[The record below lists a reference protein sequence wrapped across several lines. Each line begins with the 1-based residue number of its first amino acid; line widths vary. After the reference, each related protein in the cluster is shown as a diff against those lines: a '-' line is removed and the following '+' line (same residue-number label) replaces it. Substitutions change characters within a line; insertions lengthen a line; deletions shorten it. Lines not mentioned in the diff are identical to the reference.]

1 MKLLEIKNN
10 LVKLSYTENETPVL
24 GRFIVLSSE
33 LKSYVAQFVN
43 LKSDTISNFA
53 IAKLMFTFSSDGVV
67 DNYDGSIPSMNSEL
81 SLLPASELLGLL
93 PIENP
98 LKIGNLAQQDD
109 MLTVDTSI
117 FERNLTVFSEKDSN
131 KTVFISNSIRQL
143 FQMKE
148 KSVIIDNCNL
158 FEDYEKIEF
167 GKDFKLPLNSQMID
181 YLFENELSEVDATTK
196 AVIQDIFYAV
206 QEYIRTLDFE
216 FLPIDNFV
224 DVVTNQYKETQMPEL
239 ALLKNKLL
247 KYRDS
252 NVFANSKEEVF
263 ALKEKLESK
272 NCSIIDLKNIPE
284 ILQNEVLSF
293 VHNVLDSF
301 DKYIYFFVPL
311 TDENSDKKLLKQFL
325 NHNHVFTTILVS
337 SSYKYAE
344 ELKEH
349 AQNLIIFA
357 PNDINHNFTAYNT
370 FLNKLN
376 PDECIVCGKLTQ
388 GIPFIV
394 SMSDLD
400 LDLTKEDVLGEHYQF
415 IPAVEDLQLVKID
428 EFGNKIP
435 VSLEEKTQ
443 TEPVE
448 EKVEDADKE
457 VVASI
462 PVIEQPPIEVVDEQP
477 QAATNQVEEE
487 IPVEENLPISEEAPM
502 EELSSDLTLDEDVF
516 LEDNPVV
523 IDETPS
529 GDVLDIT
536 EENPDELQV
545 FDATEMLGDG
555 EIYQEGGNA
564 GEIYDN
570 GMVKAED
577 SLSFETV
584 EDVFGDNNGNIE
596 EPLFEEPSFDAN
608 LIEEEPITNNND
620 NYQEQETQIS
630 NDHENYSFEEQSL
643 TEDDLDFLEDN
654 GLAQP
659 QNEETFD
666 IDNAVDTMF
675 EEEEN
680 IEQPPV
686 VPVYP
691 AEEAKKE
698 EEFVFKQGDKVSH
711 HRYGRGVVEKIITY
725 GNKTLCSI
733 SFENVGR
740 RLLDPT
746 ITDLTKIAGR

>member
-10 LVKLSYTENETPVL
+10 LVKLSYTESEMPVL

-33 LKSYVAQFVN
+33 VKSYVAQFVN
-43 LKSDTISNFA
+43 LKSDTVSSFA
-53 IAKLMFTFSSDGVV
+53 IAKLLFTFSNDGVV
-67 DNYDGSIPSMNSEL
+67 DNYDGSVPPINSEL

-93 PIENP
+93 PVENP
-98 LKIGNLAQQDD
+98 LKIGILAQQDD

-117 FERNLTVFSEKDSN
+117 FERNLVVFAEKDSN
-131 KTVFISNSIRQL
+131 KSVFISNSIRQL

-148 KSVIIDNCNL
+148 KTVIIDNCNI

-167 GKDFKLPLNSQMID
+167 GKDFKLPLNSKMID
-181 YLFENELSEVDATTK
+181 YLFENELTEVDAATK

-206 QEYIRTLDFE
+206 QEYIRTLEFE

-224 DVVTNQYKETQMPEL
+224 DVVTNQYRETQMPEL

-252 NVFANSKEEVF
+252 NIFANSKEEVF
-263 ALKEKLESK
+263 ALKEKLEDK
-272 NCSIIDLKNIPE
+272 NASIIDLKSIPE
-284 ILQNEVLSF
+284 RLQNEVISF
-293 VHNVLDSF
+293 IHTVLESF
-301 DKYIYFFVPL
+301 EKYIYFFVPL
-311 TDENSDKKLLKQFL
+311 TDDNSDKKLLKQFI

-349 AQNLIIFA
+349 AQNLILFA
-357 PNDINHNFTAYNT
+357 PKEVNHGFPAYNT

-394 SMSDLD
+394 SMTDLE

-415 IPAVEDLQLVKID
+415 IPAIEDLQLVKVD

-435 VSLEEKTQ
+435 VVLEQKTDEQQEEQ
-443 TEPVE
+443 TEEV
-448 EKVEDADKE
+448 DKE
-457 VVASI
+457 AVAAI
-462 PVIEQPPIEVVDEQP
+462 PVIEQPPIEVVDAVP
-477 QAATNQVEEE
+477 QFEETPAVEV
-487 IPVEENLPISEEAPM
+487 IQ
-502 EELSSDLTLDEDVF
+502 DEDVPSEELQTEELPAEDMP
-516 LEDNPVV
+516 LEEVSMEDSPLI

-529 GDVLDIT
+529 GEILEI
-536 EENPDELQV
+536 EEEEPEGLQV
-545 FDATEMLGDG
+545 FDPAEMMTDG
-555 EIYQEGGNA
+555 EVYQEGGTP
-564 GEIYDN
+564 GEVYDP
-570 GMVKAED
+570 GMMKAEE
-577 SLSFETV
+577 SLGFETV
-584 EDVFGDNNGNIE
+584 SGVFGDNGVQLE
-596 EPLFEEPSFDAN
+596 EPELEN
-608 LIEEEPITNNND
+608 LLEEEPIENIEND
-620 NYQEQETQIS
+620 IFQEEEPPIEENKGQDFSYGEET
-630 NDHENYSFEEQSL
+630 L
-643 TEDDLDFLEDN
+643 TEDDLNFLEDN
-654 GLAQP
+654 GLP
-659 QNEETFD
+659 QVEEPFD
-666 IDNAVDTMF
+666 IDNAVDNMF
-675 EEEEN
+675 EEEEV
-680 IEQPPV
+680 IDQPPV

-691 AEEAKKE
+691 AEEVKQE
-698 EEFVFKQGDKVSH
+698 EEFDFKQGDKVSH
-711 HRYGRGVVEKIITY
+711 HRYGRGIIEKIITY